1 MGLWIVSP
9 VEAAERDVFQ
19 VCSELGLS
27 INPRNPAG
35 TSIRS
40 LLTERFTWSK
50 PSGPKASVL
59 NQSTEPTLVRKA
71 RQVARA
77 WQRIINLKHAPIIPA
92 IALVFFIP
100 AIALVFFVSA
110 NAAWAADHR
119 VEMLNKDSEG
129 RPMQFEPA
137 FLRIEPGDTVTF
149 VPTDKGHNSES
160 IKELIPSEGA
170 AWKGKINEEI
180 TVTFDQEG
188 FYAYKCLPH
197 VGLGMVGL
205 IQVGPEAQPFDSASI
220 EELPG
225 RAKDRMAELVAQ
237 AAAQ

>member
-1 MGLWIVSP
+1 
-9 VEAAERDVFQ
+9 
-19 VCSELGLS
+19 
-27 INPRNPAG
+27 
-35 TSIRS
+35 
-40 LLTERFTWSK
+40 
-50 PSGPKASVL
+50 VL

-77 WQRIINLKHAPIIPA
+77 WQRIINLKHAPI
-92 IALVFFIP
+92 IP

-160 IKELIPSEGA
+160 I
-170 AWKGKINEEI
+170 NEEI

-197 VGLGMVGL
+197 IGLGMVGL